1 MVGLV
6 QRKLNPSLLRA
17 CIRSADDGRL
27 DREACVR
34 VMTIQLFPRIMLVGS
49 RCTFIGML
57 GGVENFVVNVN
68 SVTNGA
74 WVGVETD
81 GVVVVGKIGSS
92 LSVLMDGNDAMLI
105 VTCWL

>member
-1 MVGLV
+1 
-6 QRKLNPSLLRA
+6 
-17 CIRSADDGRL
+17 
-27 DREACVR
+27 
-34 VMTIQLFPRIMLVGS
+34 MTIQLFPRMMLVDS

-57 GGVENFVVNVN
+57 GGVENFFVNVN

-74 WVGVETD
+74 WVGVETG
-81 GVVVVGKIGSS
+81 GVVVVVKIGSS